1 MEGKY
6 WKRKLSAVATE
17 YRKWR
22 LHYKEKN
29 VSNNC
34 IFFTYA
40 KKVRQ
45 LHVHVYSCGE
55 NNNMVDISLSLM
67 LLEVCALSP
76 GNL

>member
-34 IFFTYA
+34 IFFY
-40 KKVRQ
+40 
-45 LHVHVYSCGE
+45 LC
-55 NNNMVDISLSLM
+55 
-67 LLEVCALSP
+67 
-76 GNL
+76 